1 MFDNGQHVRLPVAI
15 LLAVVLSATSCV
27 GGGSS
32 GSSSSSSGSALVCAP
47 GDQKSCACIGG
58 AQGVQVC
65 NTAGTGYDACLGC
78 SPSSSGA
85 ATSTMGSSSA
95 NVLSSNG
102 SSILGTSSGPGTSSG
117 AAASSGAGASSG
129 AQSSGASSAAAA
141 GSSLAPSSGA
151 SGGCGRPAT
160 AIRGEEQLCNSDN
173 QCLCGL
179 GCSANQCLRNCDTP
193 GMMGTCSAG
202 KICVA
207 GNTPNVNFCVRVVG
221 RDGDCA
227 VAVCQDGLECEF
239 GSTDDQNNPTSA
251 ACHLP
256 CNTDGTCASTDE
268 CLASTPGF
276 VEIANAAD
284 GGIPCNPDAGGTCT
298 GGNECLTLS
307 GNRTVC
313 AQPVRACGKPQKPYG
328 FTPAGDGG
336 TLPATQDELCN
347 LGPAIT
353 DTGGTFPGSL
363 FCDEY
368 RELPTPPEVFC
379 YNGIDETAPG
389 FGYCVAICRYFAN
402 GDGTAAQLFDC
413 PANYHCAVNDAVF
426 YNPAQATPT
435 SPNTTCTTDAQCSG
449 FPGAT
454 CVALNAG
461 TVCAYPYG
469 LCRPGPAPSS
479 SSSPGG
485 TGSSVGS
492 SSSGGSSTPVSSS
505 AGGSSSSGGSAS
517 I

>member
-1 MFDNGQHVRLPVAI
+1 MNLVAKMAMVAVAAGS
-15 LLAVVLSATSCV
+15 LLACTNSSTSSSSGGTSSSSST
-27 GGGSS
+27 GGGSSSS
-32 GSSSSSSGSALVCAP
+32 GSSSS
-47 GDQKSCACIGG
+47 
-58 AQGVQVC
+58 
-65 NTAGTGYDACLGC
+65 T
-78 SPSSSGA
+78 
-85 ATSTMGSSSA
+85 
-95 NVLSSNG
+95 
-102 SSILGTSSGPGTSSG
+102 
-117 AAASSGAGASSG
+117 
-129 AQSSGASSAAAA
+129 
-141 GSSLAPSSGA
+141 A

-160 AIRGEEQLCNSDN
+160 ATRGEEQVCNSDN

-179 GCSANQCLRNCDTP
+179 GCIANQCLRNCTTP
-193 GMMGTCSAG
+193 GEVGNCGAG
-202 KICVA
+202 KMCVESNMP
-207 GNTPNVNFCVRVVG
+207 GVNFCARVVG

-256 CNTDGTCASTDE
+256 CNTDGTCAGTDK

-298 GGNECLTLS
+298 GDNECLTLS
-307 GNRTVC
+307 NMRTVC
-313 AQPVRACGKPQKPYG
+313 AAPVRACGKAQKPYG

-336 TLPATQDELCN
+336 TLQATQDELCN

-353 DTGGTFPGSL
+353 EMGSTFPGSL

-413 PANYHCAVNDAVF
+413 PANYHCAVEDAVF

-435 SPNTTCTTDAQCSG
+435 SPNTTCTTDAQCSA

-469 LCRPGPAPSS
+469 LCRPGPAPASS
-479 SSSPGG
+479 SSSGG

-492 SSSGGSSTPVSSS
+492 SSSGGTASSVVGSSSAAGSSAAGSSS
-505 AGGSSSSGGSAS
+505 AGGTSTPGSSSAEGSSSGGSAS
-517 I
+517 SI